1 MGGRKKI
8 DFDLVV
14 LRSKYERGVT
24 VRELAVEYG
33 CSPFPI
39 LRALHAAGTAFRYGI
54 PMTRKRPDIKAEAVV
69 ALYAQGWPKNRIAKA
84 LGCSGHLVTKLLR
97 QAGVPERP
105 RAKGR
110 VKCRFCAKWVD
121 PKGVA
126 SHERMKHP
134 DQTLASRI
142 ENGEG

>member
-1 MGGRKKI
+1 MPMAK
-8 DFDLVV
+8 FDLDSAT
-14 LRSKYERGVT
+14 LRAKYEAGAT
-24 VRELAVEYG
+24 VAELAREHG
-33 CSPFPI
+33 CSSFPI
-39 LRALHAAGTAFRYGI
+39 LLALHKAGTTMRQGLS
-54 PMTRKRPDIKAEAVV
+54 PTRRRLDVKAEAVV

-84 LGCSGHLVTKLLR
+84 LSCSSHLVTKLLR

-126 SHERMKHP
+126 SHERMKHA
-134 DQTLASRI
+134 DQTLASRV

>member
-24 VRELAVEYG
+24 VRELAAEYR
-33 CSPFPI
+33 CSYFPI
-39 LRALHAAGTAFRYGI
+39 LRALHRAGTALRHGI

-97 QAGVPERP
+97 QAGVTMRP
-105 RAKGR
+105 RSKGK
-110 VKCRFCAKWVD
+110 VKCRYCAKWLD

-126 SHERMKHP
+126 SHEKIKHA
-134 DQTLASRI
+134 DRTSASRT
-142 ENGEG
+142 ENVEG